1 MNRPAH
7 HPPAHTS
14 GFTLVELLIVMAL
27 GGLLLTVLL
36 QLVLSSQRLYQS
48 DSARAAINQD
58 VSVAI
63 AAISN
68 DVRQAGERLSA
79 DFPAVQVTGAAGK
92 RSITVRRSVLDI
104 VLPVCKDIK
113 SGTATD
119 VVFVSKKG
127 GGGGSL
133 PANCKEDSSEVGFDA
148 WINYR
153 KANGGTVDAYLYDP
167 VTGLGE
173 LFSYDAE
180 DGSGQHLHKGP
191 GKWLNNYPVVNQ
203 PRVYILEETT
213 YTQDGSLVTLKRGSQ
228 AAAAFLPNVQTFE
241 IEPIITDGGVLTTIT
256 GNFPT
261 TTDSWKDLHT
271 VRLSLTASQKAGG
284 KTISRTFESEFVPR
298 NVFSENQ

>member
-1 MNRPAH
+1 MNRPVPHA
-7 HPPAHTS
+7 AQTQ

-27 GGLLLTVLL
+27 GGLLLTALL

-68 DVRQAGERLSA
+68 DVRQAGERLTA
-79 DFPAVQVTGAAGK
+79 DFPAVQVAGASGQ
-92 RSITVRRSVLDI
+92 RSITVRRSVLDV

-119 VVFVSKKG
+119 VVFISKKG
-127 GGGGSL
+127 NGGSL
-133 PANCKEDSSEVGFDA
+133 PASCKEDSSEVGFNA
-148 WINYR
+148 WVSYR
-153 KANGGTVDAYLYDP
+153 KANGGTVDAYLFDP

-173 LFSYDAE
+173 TFSYDAE
-180 DGSGQHLHKGP
+180 DNSGQHIHKGP

-213 YTQDGSLVTLKRGSQ
+213 YAQDGTSIMLKRGSQ
-228 AAAAFLPNVQTFE
+228 AAVAFLPNVQTFE
-241 IEPIITDGGVLTTIT
+241 IEPIVVNSGTRETIT

-261 TTDSWKDLHT
+261 NKNSWKDLNT
-271 VRLSLTASQKAGG
+271 VRLSLTASQQAGG
-284 KTISRTFESEFVPR
+284 KTVSRTFTSEFVPR

>member
-1 MNRPAH
+1 MNRPVPHA
-7 HPPAHTS
+7 AQTQ

-27 GGLLLTVLL
+27 GGLLLTALL
-36 QLVLSSQRLYQS
+36 QLVLSSQRLYQA

-68 DVRQAGERLSA
+68 DVRQAGERLTA
-79 DFPAVQVTGAAGK
+79 DFPAVQVAGASGQ
-92 RSITVRRSVLDI
+92 RSITVRRSVLDV

-127 GGGGSL
+127 NGGSL
-133 PANCKEDSSEVGFDA
+133 PASCKEDSSEVGFNA
-148 WINYR
+148 WVSYR
-153 KANGGTVDAYLYDP
+153 KANGGTVDAYLFDP

-173 LFSYDAE
+173 TFSYDAE
-180 DGSGQHLHKGP
+180 DNSGQHIHKGP

-213 YTQDGSLVTLKRGSQ
+213 YAQDGTSIMLKRGSQ
-228 AAAAFLPNVQTFE
+228 AAVAFLPNVQTFE
-241 IEPIITDGGVLTTIT
+241 IEPIVVNSGTRETIT

-261 TTDSWKDLHT
+261 NKNSWKDLNT
-271 VRLSLTASQKAGG
+271 VRLSLTASQQAGG
-284 KTISRTFESEFVPR
+284 KTVSRTFTSEFVPR

>member
-1 MNRPAH
+1 VNRPVPHA
-7 HPPAHTS
+7 AQTQ

-27 GGLLLTVLL
+27 GGLLLTALL
-36 QLVLSSQRLYQS
+36 QLVLSSQRLYQA

-68 DVRQAGERLSA
+68 DVRQAGERLTA
-79 DFPAVQVTGAAGK
+79 DFPAVQVAGASGQ
-92 RSITVRRSVLDI
+92 RSITVRRSVLDV

-127 GGGGSL
+127 NGGSL
-133 PANCKEDSSEVGFDA
+133 PASCKEDSSEVGFNA
-148 WINYR
+148 WVSYR
-153 KANGGTVDAYLYDP
+153 KANGGTVDAYLFDP

-173 LFSYDAE
+173 TFSYDAE
-180 DGSGQHLHKGP
+180 DNSGQHIHKGP

-213 YTQDGSLVTLKRGSQ
+213 YAQDGTSIMLKRGSQ
-228 AAAAFLPNVQTFE
+228 AAVAFLPNVQTFE
-241 IEPIITDGGVLTTIT
+241 IEPIVVNSGTRETIT

-261 TTDSWKDLHT
+261 NKNSWKDLNT
-271 VRLSLTASQKAGG
+271 VRLSLTASQQAGG
-284 KTISRTFESEFVPR
+284 KTVSRTFTSEFVPR

>member
-1 MNRPAH
+1 MNRPVPHA
-7 HPPAHTS
+7 AQTQ

-27 GGLLLTVLL
+27 GGLLLAALL

-68 DVRQAGERLSA
+68 DVRQAGERLTA
-79 DFPAVQVTGAAGK
+79 DFPAVQVAGVPGQ
-92 RSITVRRSVLDI
+92 RSITVRRSVLDV

-119 VVFVSKKG
+119 VVFISKKG
-127 GGGGSL
+127 NGGSL
-133 PANCKEDSSEVGFDA
+133 PASCKEDSSEVGFNA
-148 WINYR
+148 WVSYR
-153 KANGGTVDAYLYDP
+153 KANGGTVDAYLFDP

-173 LFSYDAE
+173 TFSYDAE
-180 DGSGQHLHKGP
+180 DNSGQHIHKGP

-203 PRVYILEETT
+203 PRVYIMEETT
-213 YTQDGSLVTLKRGSQ
+213 YAQAGTSIMLKRGSQ
-228 AAAAFLPNVQTFE
+228 GAVAFLPNVQKFE
-241 IEPIITDGGVLTTIT
+241 IEPVVINGGTRETIT

-261 TTDSWKDLHT
+261 NKSSWKDLNT
-271 VRLSLTASQKAGG
+271 VKLSLTASQQAGG
-284 KTISRTFESEFVPR
+284 KTVSRTFTSEFVPR